1 MENKNVTPYD
11 ALTKMAE
18 QFKRALGIPETKK
31 EDFYDEE
38 YDDETMN
45 EETKDNDLMLT
56 IDPYLFNRID
66 SIVHDIF
73 REKKELEQI
82 KSRTILF
89 ATSIISMAVV
99 SCVALITIIFI

>member
-1 MENKNVTPYD
+1 MENKKVTPYD

-31 EDFYDEE
+31 EEFYDEE

-56 IDPYLFNRID
+56 IDPFIFNRID
-66 SIVHDIF
+66 SIVRDIF

>member
-1 MENKNVTPYD
+1 MENKKATPYEAVQD
-11 ALTKMAE
+11 FAKNLRKA
-18 QFKRALGIPETKK
+18 FGIPEKK
-31 EDFYDEE
+31 EELYDEE

-56 IDPYLFNRID
+56 IDPYIFNRID

-89 ATSIISMAVV
+89 ATFIISMAVV